1 MRDRTYGWSIRERRR
16 VLVQFKWSTS
26 QYLINHLSPLQAVVD
41 GILSTLVGAVTLAE
55 MAPDPA
61 TANTIL
67 SNARALIKERVR
79 FHFAEK

>member
-1 MRDRTYGWSIRERRR
+1 
-16 VLVQFKWSTS
+16 
-26 QYLINHLSPLQAVVD
+26 
-41 GILSTLVGAVTLAE
+41 